1 MSSPGT
7 LLPSIFRTVCP
18 DLYAIDTY
26 STPPTET
33 MDLGDLAPI
42 QRRPNTPAD
51 DPSPDAATGPTDIR
65 DKELWFDDGNIVLL
79 AGDGAAGSEST
90 AAFRLYKGILAR
102 ASPVFSDLFASAQPD
117 DAQGESF
124 DDCPAVRLT
133 DSPLELGHFLRV
145 LFQPGTAYV
154 HRPPHPLHLRAISHR
169 PTRMYRSL
177 RLEYNRRCYPF
188 AELAAIARIAHK
200 YQAET
205 VAADAL
211 DRIEQLFLPRPTAK
225 HWVKFV
231 HPWDGSLAKA
241 QVRYKLTLA
250 PEDAVQAVNL
260 AHLFDKPLMLPL
272 ALYMCC
278 LLDPLQL
285 RNGVWRKDGT
295 LERLSDEDFVRCINA
310 IPIMTRENCDHL
322 RRILDH
328 ANGVQPEGCSDQ
340 EKCAKGAKEAVQAFG
355 RYTLSLTDLFLRV
368 DKRAGPHKHFKVDE
382 YLSWACV
389 ACRKQHLETSARM
402 CHEAWRN
409 LPQWLGFTDFHEYW
423 LRLREPVGLRYTP
436 GSLAPLAFM

>member
-1 MSSPGT
+1 
-7 LLPSIFRTVCP
+7 
-18 DLYAIDTY
+18 
-26 STPPTET
+26 
-33 MDLGDLAPI
+33 
-42 QRRPNTPAD
+42 
-51 DPSPDAATGPTDIR
+51 
-65 DKELWFDDGNIVLL
+65 DKELWFDDGNIILL
-79 AGDGAAGSEST
+79 AGDGTAGSEST

-102 ASPVFSDLFASAQPD
+102 ASPVFSDLFASAQPV
-117 DAQGESF
+117 DAEGESF

-145 LFQPGTAYV
+145 LFHPGT
-154 HRPPHPLHLRAISHR
+154 R
-169 PTRMYRSL
+169 T
-177 RLEYNRRCYPF
+177 YPF

-211 DRIEQLFLPRPTAK
+211 DRIERLFLPRPTAK
-225 HWVKFV
+225 HWVNFV

-260 AHLFDKPLMLPL
+260 AHLFDKSLMLPL

-310 IPIMTRENCDHL
+310 
-322 RRILDH
+322 
-328 ANGVQPEGCSDQ
+328 
-340 EKCAKGAKEAVQAFG
+340 
-355 RYTLSLTDLFLRV
+355 
-368 DKRAGPHKHFKVDE
+368 
-382 YLSWACV
+382 
-389 ACRKQHLETSARM
+389 
-402 CHEAWRN
+402 
-409 LPQWLGFTDFHEYW
+409 
-423 LRLREPVGLRYTP
+423 
-436 GSLAPLAFM
+436 